1 MQSSLPLK
9 KLVQSTTTSPVFL
22 LYLCNVRNGHCT
34 MLIRFSSN
42 SSLRMQ
48 TKKSFGNGR
57 AFRGAFFTHEANRK
71 RRTHPKIIFL
81 KASKQLTSKRG
92 GFFSVKKRYAELST
106 HFANRNSPF
115 EKSAF
120 LKKGGLSAKVSKE
133 SDLLV
138 KKVGPLKNDYQKR
151 PLLLF

>member
-9 KLVQSTTTSPVFL
+9 KLVQSTTTSPVFP

-57 AFRGAFFTHEANRK
+57 ALRGAFFTHEANRK
-71 RRTHPKIIFL
+71 RRKHPKIIFL
-81 KASKQLTSKRG
+81 KARRQLTSKRG
-92 GFFSVKKRYAELST
+92 GFFSVKKRDAELST
-106 HFANRNSPF
+106 HFANRNSLF

-120 LKKGGLSAKVSKE
+120 LKKGACRQRFQ
-133 SDLLV
+133 
-138 KKVGPLKNDYQKR
+138 KNPIY
-151 PLLLF
+151 